1 MNEFGFVRITA
12 VSPVLKV
19 GDPDFN
25 TTKTLQVLEQVQDSD
40 IVVFPEL
47 GITGYTCGDLFR
59 QDTLY
64 YSIFEQ
70 LVRLCDYSKNRPH
83 QLIFVGAP
91 FRLDNSLY
99 NCAFAINNGRVVGIV
114 PKQNIPNYNEF
125 YEGRWFRRATGQ
137 ERQNVALLSGPL
149 AARNIGFVNRCPV
162 LFFEASFKWV
172 QICNSHVPF
181 GTNLIFWHKDVGIM
195 AEICED
201 LWMPIP
207 PSSYAALAG
216 AHIMVNLSAS
226 NETVAKCEYRRA
238 LVAQQSG
245 RCMSAYIYASSGP
258 KESTSD
264 VVFGGHC
271 LIAENSHML
280 IESERVGDG
289 KLHTG
294 GSVFITA
301 DVDVQKLQAERRCT
315 TSFGDA
321 SNNTNQFQ
329 PVRIELLEEETPKPL
344 IQKRNGRPFVPQNE
358 TTLHNRCAEIFGI
371 QVAGLSKRI
380 ERLGGQPAL
389 QIGISGGLDSTLAA
403 LVAAKACKITGFKS
417 SIIKA
422 ITMPGFGTTPKTKT
436 NALALMEHLGFE
448 SDTIDI
454 RPACLQTFRDI
465 KHSPFGIDLGQ
476 AGEAGSLGVE
486 GLTGTLAGLNPEVLA
501 QGDLKFENIQ
511 ARQRTYLLMSRG
523 FVLGTGDLSEL
534 ALGWCTYNGDHMS
547 MYNVNC
553 SIPKTLVKFLVN
565 YVAMHEYDDG
575 PVRQTLLDIV
585 GTKISPELLPHN
597 QGEIVQSTEDVLGPY
612 ELHDFYL
619 FYLMRNGF
627 SPKKIWYLTNNTI
640 FTQNYSPELKLKT
653 LRTFIA
659 RFFSQQFKRNCVPDG
674 PKVGSVSLSPRGDW
688 RMPSD
693 ADATLWLKE
702 VDDIEWSLR

>member
-1 MNEFGFVRITA
+1 MNEFGFVRVTA
-12 VSPVLKV
+12 VSPILKV

-25 TTKTLQVLEQVQDSD
+25 TTQTLQVLERVQDSD

-70 LVRLCDYSKNRPH
+70 LIRLCDYSKEHPF

-99 NCAFAINNGRVVGIV
+99 NCAVAINNGRVVGIV

-149 AARNIGFVNRCPV
+149 T
-162 LFFEASFKWV
+162 
-172 QICNSHVPF
+172 VPF

-245 RCMSAYIYASSGP
+245 RCMSAYLYASAGP

-321 SNNTNQFQ
+321 SNNTNQFRA
-329 PVRIELLEEETPKPL
+329 VRIELLEEETPKPL

-358 TTLHNRCAEIFGI
+358 TTLHNRCAEVFVM
-371 QVAGLSKRI
+371 QVAGLAKRI
-380 ERLGGQPAL
+380 ERLGAHHAL
-389 QIGISGGLDSTLAA
+389 QSGISGGLDSTLAA
-403 LVAAKACKITGFKS
+403 LVAAKACKVTGFKP

-486 GLTGTLAGLNPEVLA
+486 GLTGTLAGLDPEVLA
-501 QGDLKFENIQ
+501 QGDLKFENVQ

-565 YVAMHEYDDG
+565 YVAMHEYDEG
-575 PVRQTLLDIV
+575 PIRRTLLDIV
-585 GTKISPELLPHN
+585 GTTISPELLPHN

-627 SPKKIWYLTNNTI
+627 SPRKIWYLANNAT
-640 FTQNYSPELKLKT
+640 FTQNYGPELKLKT
-653 LRTFIA
+653 LRTFIT

-693 ADATLWLKE
+693 AEATAWLAQLDEIK
-702 VDDIEWSLR
+702 L